1 MTRSDQRAQE
11 IVASKGYSKEG
22 LIKRAI
28 REKLILTGDI
38 ERHSVK
44 IEPQLYGVQGGSSG
58 IIAFVTSNGEAKSKI
73 TDNPDGSENYEGAT
87 AATRKGPEPVL
98 GLQRLYFFEMHN
110 LKLTEEHSEPIA
122 LTAADEDWEVI
133 LLRISQ

>member
-11 IVASKGYSKEG
+11 IVNSKGYSKEG

-28 REKLILTGDI
+28 REKLILTCDI

-44 IEPQLYGVQGGSSG
+44 IEPQLYGIQGGSHG
-58 IIAFVTSNGEAKSKI
+58 IIAFVASNEEEAEATGI
-73 TDNPDGSENYEGAT
+73 VNGSEIYEGAT

-98 GLQRLYFFEMHN
+98 GLQRLYFFEIQN
-110 LKLTEEHSEPIA
+110 LKLTEEHSNPIE

-133 LLRISQ
+133 FSRLSQ